1 MSKIITEI
9 NGYHIDQILK
19 DAWLGIIVNE
29 STLFNPLIDLP
40 PDAKDRPE
48 LYYSWLL
55 TRPEYLGFA
64 AKIFLNIELA
74 PFQTCILWEMWNHKF
89 PIVVASRGGSK
100 TFLMAVYSLLRALLI
115 PKRKVV
121 IVGSVFRQSKLVF
134 NYIKEIYDNSPIL
147 RSVIDDEPHFSNDR
161 CFMHLG
167 TSKITAL
174 PVGNTGD
181 KIRGERSTEILADEF
196 ACLRRNSL
204 LQTDLG
210 IIKIKDYLDGSPHSL
225 MNKDNEFEYPDTIF
239 RTPLVDV
246 YRIKT
251 RHGFTIDCSEIHQ
264 VLTNKGW
271 KKTLELTN
279 KDYIKLGNN
288 DYFPPNK
295 FKLKD
300 TIVDEDLSWLMGILV
315 SEGTVTNRNYI
326 SIKNTDKKLID
337 MVKDKYSEF
346 DWKEVYKPA
355 YINERGWNCKESWNI
370 QYNNTKY
377 RTLLRDLGI
386 DYVKSTEKEI
396 PSSILQSPKECI
408 LSFLSGL
415 YEGDGT
421 SFYVKAKRKTG
432 TKKEFQVNYCSS
444 SIELCKQVQLLLL
457 KFGILSSVSSRGIME
472 GSKHESLLVVT
483 RGNAA
488 IKLFNLLDVIKWKDI
503 TPPKP
508 VKGTRDREPQIFPS
522 ENGKRLV
529 VSTNFCNKNKYLG
542 TFDTKEE
549 CVEAFN
555 NFWENNTE
563 FIKVE
568 SIEKLPEQE
577 VLYDFHMPK
586 THSFIANG
594 FVQHNS
600 QSKEIFETVI
610 AGFGAVSSDPMTK
623 VKQKASKNFANML
636 GLELEDTEDEY
647 SKMGNQ
653 IILSGTA
660 YYYFNHFA
668 KYWDQWRNIIRT
680 KGDPKKL
687 QTIFGEKDVDES
699 FNWKDYSIVR
709 LPADLLPVGFMD
721 ESQLA
726 RSKATLP
733 SDLYALEFS
742 AIFSKDSNGF
752 FKASLIEKCTANE
765 ENDITHECG
774 RVIFEAK
781 IKGDKDKRYVFGVDP
796 ASEEDKFAVVIIE
809 LNSDH
814 RRIVH
819 CWTTNTE
826 EFKQKRKSGL
836 IDENDFYGYT
846 ARKIRDLMILFPCDH
861 IAIDSQGG
869 GKAVYESLHDRTK
882 LKQGE
887 LLLWETI
894 DENKERE
901 SDGEE
906 GLHIIELVNFASAE
920 YTSTANHTMK
930 KDFEDRILLFPR
942 FNPVVAAVAA
952 GISAENR
959 GLYDTLEDC
968 LEEIEELKKE
978 LSQIVVTVTANGRE
992 RWDTPDFKISGSE
1005 KGKLRKDRY
1014 SAVLMAN
1021 SAARKMCGPNY
1032 MPRHDVI
1039 GLLNRQEKDS
1049 GKNFIGPSWATS
1061 KLNDLY

>member
-89 PIVVASRGGSK
+89 PIVIASRGGSK

-161 CFMHLG
+161 CYMHLG

-196 ACLRRNSL
+196 A
-204 LQTDLG
+204 
-210 IIKIKDYLDGSPHSL
+210 
-225 MNKDNEFEYPDTIF
+225 
-239 RTPLVDV
+239 
-246 YRIKT
+246 
-251 RHGFTIDCSEIHQ
+251 
-264 VLTNKGW
+264 
-271 KKTLELTN
+271 
-279 KDYIKLGNN
+279 
-288 DYFPPNK
+288 
-295 FKLKD
+295 
-300 TIVDEDLSWLMGILV
+300 
-315 SEGTVTNRNYI
+315 
-326 SIKNTDKKLID
+326 
-337 MVKDKYSEF
+337 
-346 DWKEVYKPA
+346 A
-355 YINERGWNCKESWNI
+355 
-370 QYNNTKY
+370 
-377 RTLLRDLGI
+377 
-386 DYVKSTEKEI
+386 
-396 PSSILQSPKECI
+396 
-408 LSFLSGL
+408 
-415 YEGDGT
+415 
-421 SFYVKAKRKTG
+421 
-432 TKKEFQVNYCSS
+432 
-444 SIELCKQVQLLLL
+444 
-457 KFGILSSVSSRGIME
+457 
-472 GSKHESLLVVT
+472 
-483 RGNAA
+483 
-488 IKLFNLLDVIKWKDI
+488 
-503 TPPKP
+503 
-508 VKGTRDREPQIFPS
+508 
-522 ENGKRLV
+522 
-529 VSTNFCNKNKYLG
+529 
-542 TFDTKEE
+542 
-549 CVEAFN
+549 
-555 NFWENNTE
+555 
-563 FIKVE
+563 
-568 SIEKLPEQE
+568 
-577 VLYDFHMPK
+577 
-586 THSFIANG
+586 
-594 FVQHNS
+594 

-668 KYWDQWRNIIRT
+668 KYWEQWRNIIRT
-680 KGDPKKL
+680 QGDPKKL

-809 LNSDH
+809 LNRDH

-1039 GLLNRQEKDS
+1039 GLLNRQESDG